1 MIRMMYLLLSYV
13 NRVLRSSTSNFLERR
28 KGEVRRISI
37 LRTRVN
43 KSRRKDRG

>member
-28 KGEVRRISI
+28 LGEVTSASV
-37 LRTRVN
+37 LVLVATGT
-43 KSRRKDRG
+43 SHS